1 MSRRGAL
8 RIVLAALSVGCVA
21 ADESATEAPSFSAIN
36 KTILS
41 ERCTLACHSGGDFAA
56 GGLDLAL
63 TPHAVLVDAKPTA
76 VDCSGSPMKRVVPG
90 NPDAS
95 LLYVL
100 VSTKVHG
107 EAAPCGE
114 TMPLGADRASLTQG
128 EVDQIRAWIVAGAKD
143 D

>member
-1 MSRRGAL
+1 MIQHVAL
-8 RIVLAALSVGCVA
+8 GIVLAAVSVGCVA
-21 ADESATEAPSFSAIN
+21 ADESVAKAPSFSEIN

-56 GGLDLAL
+56 GGLDLSL
-63 TPHAVLVDAKPTA
+63 SPHAVLVDAKPTA
-76 VDCSGSPMKRVVPG
+76 VDCAGSPMKRVVPG

-114 TMPLGADRASLTQG
+114 TMPLGADRAALTQG
-128 EVDQIRAWIVAGAKD
+128 EIDRIRAWILAGAKD